1 MSKIGV
7 SNDGQQGRNKLKTRI
22 DEKADLIFSMV
33 MKLGENNY
41 SDSTKAAIMAEAER
55 NEELRKLAVNYLY
68 CSSQSA
74 PMNLYKLHTKIVEVF
89 FTDPATGE
97 VRV

>member
-1 MSKIGV
+1 M
-7 SNDGQQGRNKLKTRI
+7 KTAF
-22 DEKADLIFSMV
+22 DQEADLIFSMV

-41 SDSTKAAIMAEAER
+41 SEMTKAAIWAEAER
-55 NEELRKLAVNYLY
+55 NQTLRKLAVNYLFG
-68 CSSQSA
+68 SSEKA
-74 PMNLYKLHTKIVEVF
+74 PMNLYKLHTEIVSVF

>member
-1 MSKIGV
+1 MKATL
-7 SNDGQQGRNKLKTRI
+7 DQ
-22 DEKADLIFSMV
+22 EADLIYSMV

-41 SDSTKAAIMAEAER
+41 SDSTKAVIWAEAER
-55 NEELRKLAVNYLY
+55 NQELRKLAVNYLFG
-68 CSSQSA
+68 SSQSA